1 VFAAALAFSGKATAG
16 VGAIVAGFLLQ
27 RVVGWPLQADPR
39 HIDPAIVTRLGL
51 VTGILVPLLFLIP
64 LALASRYSITRAK
77 HMQTRQELD
86 RRRAA
91 ARTPSTDEAHLDLEI
106 ALAPPKATH
115 I

>member
-1 VFAAALAFSGKATAG
+1 
-16 VGAIVAGFLLQ
+16 
-27 RVVGWPLQADPR
+27 
-39 HIDPAIVTRLGL
+39 
-51 VTGILVPLLFLIP
+51 
-64 LALASRYSITRAK
+64 
-77 HMQTRQELD
+77 MQTRQELD